1 MEFLQIGWAG
11 HLGFSFSGPA
21 QLFAAGRG
29 LGTTA
34 VSLVPSPTRR
44 WFGFGTEDGTEHME
58 KEDKLRKRSLK
69 RRIRDTKRL
78 LARVREREGVRF
90 NVSIVL

>member
-1 MEFLQIGWAG
+1 
-11 HLGFSFSGPA
+11 
-21 QLFAAGRG
+21 
-29 LGTTA
+29 
-34 VSLVPSPTRR
+34 
-44 WFGFGTEDGTEHME
+44 ME

>member
-1 MEFLQIGWAG
+1 MVW
-11 HLGFSFSGPA
+11 
-21 QLFAAGRG
+21 
-29 LGTTA
+29 
-34 VSLVPSPTRR
+34 
-44 WFGFGTEDGTEHME
+44 FGTEDGTEHME